1 MLSVL
6 IAHFRADDSSLDV
19 STEVQAWAVSS
30 AWVHVLIACT
40 ADGASC
46 AVQYERHVDMRP
58 QYFLGHAQP
67 QQEQSSAQKAAAKSV
82 SNDDGSASVGAV
94 NGLKDVIVST
104 RVTDNDE
111 SCKLPVVYK

>member
-1 MLSVL
+1 MPFKVDVL
-6 IAHFRADDSSLDV
+6 CLHLGRAVHSSHLM
-19 STEVQAWAVSS
+19 
-30 AWVHVLIACT
+30 VL
-40 ADGASC
+40 SC
-46 AVQYERHVDMRP
+46 AVQYERQIDMRP

-94 NGLKDVIVST
+94 NGLKDIIVST
-104 RVTDNDE
+104 RVTDNGD

>member
-1 MLSVL
+1 MPFKVDVL
-6 IAHFRADDSSLDV
+6 CLHLGRA
-19 STEVQAWAVSS
+19 
-30 AWVHVLIACT
+30 VHSFT
-40 ADGASC
+40 SDGASC
-46 AVQYERHVDMRP
+46 AVQYERQIDMRP

-104 RVTDNDE
+104 RVTDNGD